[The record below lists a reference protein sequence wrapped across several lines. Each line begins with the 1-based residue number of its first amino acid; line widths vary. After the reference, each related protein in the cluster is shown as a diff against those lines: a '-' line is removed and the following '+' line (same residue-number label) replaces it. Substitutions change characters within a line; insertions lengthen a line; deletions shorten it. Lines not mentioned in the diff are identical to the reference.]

1 MGILQVS
8 PFAPFAQPGILRYNM
23 GNNLWFFRL
32 GPWARRLFLLC
43 LTEVIP

>member
-8 PFAPFAQPGILRYNM
+8 PFAPFAQPVILRYNM

-43 LTEVIP
+43 LTEVIL